1 MANRKTTAA
10 EEAHDPETGEV
21 TETKAALPAV
31 TVANGV
37 ATINGQ
43 AFEIA
48 EKVTLPLLAQQNGMT
63 YFVRID
69 SEVYTGKE
77 IKGSKMQAA
86 DMIRVTN
93 LVDGHEYEMI
103 CNAVLKGILEDNFPK
118 AKGGYVGKHFAI
130 HRIPPNEGRGKKY
143 ATYGVTLLK
152 PKA

>member
-1 MANRKTTAA
+1 MANHKTTAA
-10 EEAHDPETGEV
+10 EEPHDPETGEV

-31 TVANGV
+31 VVNNGV

-103 CNAVLKGILEDNFPK
+103 CNAVVVAISPFQKRANIGLKRVAERRLGMKPWQFSITWK
-118 AKGGYVGKHFAI
+118 AEK
-130 HRIPPNEGRGKKY
+130 RQ
-143 ATYGVTLLK
+143 
-152 PKA
+152 